1 MSPARKIL
9 IADPDLEAVR
19 PLSRALRQKG
29 YQVHYAPDG
38 SRALEVSVLRH
49 PDLVLIDEG
58 CKLIDART
66 FINILRTNPRTDDV
80 AVVVTAEQLDA
91 DRMRGLRDGY
101 LRKPLNLDEVLSRI
115 EHVFRR
121 SEAAKDLRGDSKEL
135 EGNLGQLGIADLLQ
149 ILSMNKRTGKMTL
162 TRTGEAGGEILVA
175 EGRPVNAKLG
185 RVEGEKALFRML
197 GWTEGS
203 FAFAPGPPTSRL
215 RIHRSMDD
223 ALLEGMR
230 QNDEVAR
237 LLPQLPARSTRVQL
251 DPAAD
256 LSGDQHPVTAEV
268 VELLR
273 VPRALA
279 DVVDLAPSSDLD
291 VLAVLSTLLQKGVA
305 RAVEGDSDEGQG
317 PLLGPAE
324 IHALRTR
331 LLRGRG
337 TTKVAV
343 SKVFLCASAAPA
355 LRGFLVQLPG
365 LKVVAAEPAAVRSGF
380 GTLGRFEVSEAFWVD
395 FCVLPA
401 SEAARPLWHPFSAG
415 AIGALVLDTG
425 PEALRIAGF
434 LAFDL
439 RVPLA
444 VLGPSLPPSLVRAPA
459 GVFTTSEGLLEALR
473 GLLLQALHAPRV
485 YEPESEREA
494 QALWSPPAP
503 GAL

>member
-1 MSPARKIL
+1 MSPSRKIL

-38 SRALEVSVLRH
+38 SRALEISVLRH

-66 FINILRTNPRTDDV
+66 FTNILRTNPRTEDV

-101 LRKPLNLDEVLSRI
+101 LRKPLNLDEVLARI
-115 EHVFRR
+115 EHVLRR
-121 SEAAKDLRGDSKEL
+121 SEAAKDLRGDAKEI
-135 EGNLGQLGIADLLQ
+135 EGNLGQLGLPDVLQ
-149 ILSMNKRTGKMTL
+149 ILAMNRRTGKMTL
-162 TRTGEAGGEILVA
+162 SRSGEAGEIAVA

-185 RVEGEKALFRML
+185 RVEGEKAFFRLL

-203 FAFAPGPPTSRL
+203 FAFVPGPPPSRV

-237 LLPQLPARSTRVQL
+237 LGPQLPERQVRVQL
-251 DPAAD
+251 APSAD
-256 LSGDQHPVTAEV
+256 LAGDQHPVTSEV

-273 VPRALA
+273 LPRPIS

-291 VLAVLSTLLQKGVA
+291 VLAALSTLLQKGVA
-305 RAVEGDSDEGQG
+305 REVEEAPDEGRG

-337 TTKVAV
+337 ATRVAI
-343 SKVFLCASAAPA
+343 SKIFLCSSTPAATRA
-355 LRGFLVQLPG
+355 FGVQLPG
-365 LKVVAAEPAAVRSGF
+365 LQAVAAEPAAVRSGF

-401 SEAARPLWHPFSAG
+401 SEAARPLWHPFAAG
-415 AIGALVLDTG
+415 AIGALVLDLE
-425 PEALRIAGF
+425 PDALRVASF
-434 LAFDL
+434 LAFDV

-444 VLGPSLPPSLVRAPA
+444 VLGGAVPPSLARAPA
-459 GVFTTSEGLLEALR
+459 GVFATSEGLLEALR
-473 GLLLQALHAPRV
+473 RLLLQALHAPRV
-485 YEPESEREA
+485 FEPESLREGRT
-494 QALWSPPAP
+494 L
-503 GAL
+503 

>member
-1 MSPARKIL
+1 MSQARKIL

-115 EHVFRR
+115 EHVLRR
-121 SEAAKDLRGDSKEL
+121 SDAAKDLRGDAKEL

-162 TRTGEAGGEILVA
+162 SRPGEAGEINVL

-185 RVEGEKALFRML
+185 RVEGEKALFRLL
-197 GWTEGS
+197 GWSEGS
-203 FAFAPGPPTSRL
+203 FAFVQGSPSARE

-237 LLPQLPARSTRVQL
+237 LTPQLPARLTRVQL
-251 DPAAD
+251 DPSAD
-256 LSGDQHPVTAEV
+256 LSGDQHPVTSEV

-273 VPRALA
+273 MPRALA

-291 VLAVLSTLLQKGVA
+291 VLGVLSTLLQKGVA
-305 RAVEGDSDEGQG
+305 RVVEGDSDEGQG

-337 TTKVAV
+337 ATKVAV
-343 SKVFLCASAAPA
+343 SKVFICASAAQGM
-355 LRGFLVQLPG
+355 RSFLVQLPG
-365 LKVVAAEPAAVRSGF
+365 LKAVAAEPAAVRSGF

-401 SEAARPLWHPFSAG
+401 SEAARPLWRPFSAG
-415 AIGALVLDTG
+415 AIGALVLDVG
-425 PEALRIAGF
+425 PDALRIASF

-459 GVFTTSEGLLEALR
+459 GVFITSEGLLEALR

-485 YEPESEREA
+485 YEPESERESET
-494 QALWSPPAP
+494 LS
-503 GAL
+503 L